1 MSGRVLGFWFLFFH
15 LLETENTHLNGR
27 PEWARFLRCKSH
39 GVGSIGRPFEIGR
52 EGWNRMAGIK
62 WGSPGATIAIEKGN
76 FSSKVFS
83 KTKKW
88 IKNPKRQWRTRKW
101 EGRGTAAMMA
111 NGRTATNS
119 KWKQL
124 NEMVSFSSRNNNN
137 NTEREW
143 QPSMLMVCCAAV

>member
-1 MSGRVLGFWFLFFH
+1 MQFWQAQATSGGGDRRRRLETGLKLAKCRGEFWVFGSFFH

-88 IKNPKRQWRTRKW
+88 IKNPKRQ
-101 EGRGTAAMMA
+101 
-111 NGRTATNS
+111 
-119 KWKQL
+119 
-124 NEMVSFSSRNNNN
+124 
-137 NTEREW
+137 
-143 QPSMLMVCCAAV
+143 

>member
-1 MSGRVLGFWFLFFH
+1 MQFWQAQATSGGGGGKKKKVGDGTKVSKMSGRVFGFLVPFFH

-88 IKNPKRQWRTRKW
+88 IKNPKRQ
-101 EGRGTAAMMA
+101 
-111 NGRTATNS
+111 
-119 KWKQL
+119 
-124 NEMVSFSSRNNNN
+124 
-137 NTEREW
+137 
-143 QPSMLMVCCAAV
+143 